1 MHFIIEKRTT
11 SSRVRFLMQDVID
24 LKKASWKKRREEAGP
39 KKIDQIH
46 EVCFFIR
53 EFDLRI
59 MFFMYG
65 DDIQL

>member
-1 MHFIIEKRTT
+1 MQGVIEMRTT

-46 EVCFFIR
+46 AVR
-53 EFDLRI
+53 EIDRWI
-59 MFFMYG
+59 
-65 DDIQL
+65 DE